1 MSLQIPPDRSGSGA
15 TILLVDD
22 DYAILDSVSD
32 LLRLSGYSVITA
44 KNGAAA
50 LPLLDKHLP
59 DVVISDITMPEMNGY
74 ELFDAVRSNP
84 AWAAVP
90 FIFLTAKGQQKDFMT
105 GQRMGVDG
113 YVTKPFEPGD
123 LLEAIET
130 RLKRAHQLT
139 SITETDLSRMKQ
151 EIITLFSHELRT
163 PLTYIVGYV
172 TLLEDHRNSDPESMD
187 DLVDGVK
194 RGADRLVSLVEDLML
209 MVRIDGG
216 VVAAEISDRRKTTS
230 VSGVINEV
238 MQQYQPAAN
247 QRRVNLY
254 AEIDEDLMLPCMAYY
269 VKDALARLVSNA
281 VKFSKREGGDVAI
294 TVRREGDYG
303 VISVEDNGIGIKP
316 GQQRR
321 LFERFRQLNRDVM
334 EQQGIGLGLT
344 IARSL
349 ARLHGGD
356 IEVISEV
363 GKGSNFMLRL
373 PLYEDIVESALLAYS
388 ADAPS
393 ILPSPVMGQVE

>member
-1 MSLQIPPDRSGSGA
+1 MSLQTPPDRSGSGA

-32 LLRLSGYSVITA
+32 LLRLSGYQVVTA
-44 KNGAAA
+44 MNGAAA

-59 DVVISDITMPEMNGY
+59 DVVISDIMMPEMNGY

-90 FIFLTAKGQQKDFMT
+90 FIFLTAKGQHKDIMA
-105 GQRMGVDG
+105 GQRIGVDG
-113 YVTKPFEPGD
+113 YVTKPFEPAD
-123 LLEAIET
+123 LLDAIET

-172 TLLEDHRNSDPESMD
+172 TLLEDHRSCDPESID
-187 DLVDGVK
+187 DLVVGVK

-216 VVAAEISDRRKTTS
+216 VVAAEISDKRRTTS
-230 VSGVINEV
+230 LSVMINEV
-238 MQQYQPAAN
+238 IEQYQEAAE
-247 QRRVNLY
+247 QRRVTIY
-254 AEIDEDLMLPCMAYY
+254 AQVHDELVVPCMAYY
-269 VKDALARLVSNA
+269 AKDALARLISNA
-281 VKFSKREGGDVAI
+281 IKFSKREGGDVVI
-294 TVRREGDYG
+294 RVKREGSYG
-303 VISVEDNGIGIKP
+303 VIYVEDNGIGIKP

-349 ARLHGGD
+349 VRMHGGD
-356 IEVISEV
+356 IEVMSEV
-363 GKGSNFMLRL
+363 GKGSIFTMRL
-373 PLYEDIVESALLAYS
+373 PLYEDMVESALQAQGV
-388 ADAPS
+388 AES
-393 ILPSPVMGQVE
+393 ILPSPVMSSES